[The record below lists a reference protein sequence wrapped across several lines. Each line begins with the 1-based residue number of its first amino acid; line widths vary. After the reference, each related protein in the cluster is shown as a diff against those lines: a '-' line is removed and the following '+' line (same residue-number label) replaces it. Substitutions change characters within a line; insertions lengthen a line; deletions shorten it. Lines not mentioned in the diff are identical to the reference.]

1 MTFYL
6 DISVVQIQ
14 RWLAQAA
21 TLKGRRGASS
31 MIRLATEPDRIR
43 ALLAGH
49 GDSVGINTEQGFI
62 DGVVSLIVAENSGA
76 VAVVEQRI
84 LAHLRTAMPTATLR
98 VIRSSGPSYGSRV
111 PESTVDWPAATA
123 EWPLGRPCAWCRRYS
138 ATEMSGGDADS
149 EPVAL
154 CVDCRSRRSHAG
166 SAQSPKAIPGPERD
180 LIARL
185 DDQRPVPDNFEAL
198 ARLGLGRA
206 RDNTHIALIYA
217 DANALGRFIKSIA
230 ASAPTLLPQLPAVI
244 HDATWAAV
252 VAGVA
257 AIDTGQSSVPVIAHL
272 VGGDDIVVS
281 VPAHGMWDFTAAMT
295 EAFTATVGELLAQ
308 VVASVPVGAG
318 EAVNSEVVAGSAV
331 GVRDRISAP
340 TLSAGV
346 VVHHESFPFST
357 VIDLAA
363 DLLRRAKVAAPGRAV
378 VCWQSVTHEGDQPST
393 RPPVPAAALREN
405 GDALAG
411 LAALP
416 ASQRQELSW
425 LLREPDASTADLDIQ
440 LRRMGLR
447 ATAAPFLP
455 ERNRSEAGIGLADA
469 LDMVRWWRA

>member
-1 MTFYL
+1 MTHYL

-14 RWLAQAA
+14 RWLAQAP

-31 MIRLATEPDRIR
+31 MIRLATEPERIR
-43 ALLAGH
+43 ALLCGH

-62 DGVVSLIVAENSGA
+62 DGVVSMVVADDSGA
-76 VAVVEQRI
+76 GVAVEREI
-84 LAHLRTAMPTATLR
+84 LAHLRAALPTATLR
-98 VIRSSGPSYGSRV
+98 VIRSRGASYGSRV
-111 PESTVDWPAATA
+111 AESSLDWPAATP
-123 EWPLGRPCAWCRRYS
+123 EWPLGRPCTWCRRFPAS
-138 ATEMSGGDADS
+138 EISGDDS
-149 EPVAL
+149 GPERVAL
-154 CVDCRSRRSHAG
+154 CLDCGSRRSHAG

-185 DDQRPVPDNFEAL
+185 DDPRPVPDDFEAL

-217 DANALGRFIKSIA
+217 DANALGRFITSIA
-230 ASAPTLLPQLPAVI
+230 GSAPTLLPKLPAVV
-244 HDATWAAV
+244 HEATWAAV

-281 VPAHGMWDFTAAMT
+281 VPAHGVWDFTVAMT
-295 EAFTATVGELLAQ
+295 EAFTATVAEVLAEA
-308 VVASVPVGAG
+308 VAAVPVDA
-318 EAVNSEVVAGSAV
+318 AHTVDSEVVAGSAV
-331 GVRDRISAP
+331 AVRDRISAP
-340 TLSAGV
+340 KLSAGV
-346 VVHHESFPFST
+346 VVHHESFPFNT

-363 DLLRRAKVAAPGRAV
+363 DLLRRAKVAAPGRAM
-378 VCWQSVTHEGDQPST
+378 VCWQSVTHEGDQPTT
-393 RPPVPAAALREN
+393 RPPFPAAALREAA
-405 GDALAG
+405 DALTG
-411 LAALP
+411 LASLP

-425 LLREPDASTADLDIQ
+425 LLREADASISDLDTQ

-447 ATAAPFLP
+447 AVAAPFLP
-455 ERNRSEAGIGLADA
+455 ERNRTGTGIGFPDA